1 MNNFC
6 NNIEIIVKMEIDA
19 LLYLATALHLLC
31 CLCKL
36 RATYKN
42 TNSSRYDI
50 PIKIGVWIGSILALS
65 YSIVNGSTPFIVN
78 YTIVFFMNTCS
89 LSVKFYRTYQ
99 TLQDQNENKTP
110 EVEMTKF
117 LSETSDNV
125 EQIMEMFTIDIDAT

>member
-1 MNNFC
+1 
-6 NNIEIIVKMEIDA
+6 MEIDA
-19 LLYLATALHLLC
+19 LMYLATALHLLC
-31 CLCKL
+31 SLCKL
-36 RATYKN
+36 YAICKN

-89 LSVKFYRTYQ
+89 LSVKFYRKYQNRYQ
-99 TLQDQNENKTP
+99 TLQDHPENKTP